1 MEAAFARLR
10 WTPSYKGRISM
21 QKITQPNK
29 KHTDKRTILV
39 RVVAGA
45 IALLMIGSVLLA
57 AIY

>member
-1 MEAAFARLR
+1 
-10 WTPSYKGRISM
+10 M